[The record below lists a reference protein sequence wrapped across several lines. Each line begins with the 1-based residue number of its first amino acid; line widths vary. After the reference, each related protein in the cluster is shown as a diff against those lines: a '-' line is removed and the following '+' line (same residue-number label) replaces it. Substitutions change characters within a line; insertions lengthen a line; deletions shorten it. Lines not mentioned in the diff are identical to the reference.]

1 MGDRMQR
8 VKGKIDEVTGKAK
21 MSAGRKTGDRETQAK
36 GAAQTAKGK
45 TESTI
50 GEARSGAKKATR

>member
-1 MGDRMQR
+1 MQR
-8 VKGKIDEVTGKAK
+8 LKGKTDELMGKAK
-21 MSAGRKTGDRETQAK
+21 MSAGRKSGSPRTEAK

-50 GEARSGAKKATR
+50 GEARSETKKATR